1 MAVYNI
7 EKYRKCM
14 QKLIG
19 VNRVLTGK
27 PYDTNLAVKCHNG
40 TFVGTEKD
48 GVRSY
53 KGIPYAVPPVGTR
66 RWKAPEPAVPDEGVY
81 EARFFGKSC
90 IQTEEASERASLY
103 RQGED
108 CLTLNI
114 WTCPGEERPIPDEE
128 DSFSAGRPSA
138 DTRTAARATTS

>member
-53 KGIPYAVPPVGTR
+53 KGIPLRSAVFREILHPDR
-66 RWKAPEPAVPDEGVY
+66 RG
-81 EARFFGKSC
+81 FGKSFF
-90 IQTEEASERASLY
+90 IQAGGGLPDPEYLDLSR
-103 RQGED
+103 RGEVD
-108 CLTLNI
+108 
-114 WTCPGEERPIPDEE
+114 PG
-128 DSFSAGRPSA
+128 
-138 DTRTAARATTS
+138 

>member
-7 EKYRKCM
+7 EKYRKSM

-66 RWKAPEPAVPDEGVY
+66 RWKAPEPAVPDDGVY
-81 EARFFGKSC
+81 EARFFREILHPDRRGFGKSFFV
-90 IQTEEASERASLY
+90 QAGGGLPDPEYLDLSRGKEV
-103 RQGED
+103 
-108 CLTLNI
+108 N
-114 WTCPGEERPIPDEE
+114 PG
-128 DSFSAGRPSA
+128 
-138 DTRTAARATTS
+138 

>member
-53 KGIPYAVPPVGTR
+53 KGIPTMVFTKRGFSGN
-66 RWKAPEPAVPDEGVY
+66 PASRQKRLRKEL
-81 EARFFGKSC
+81 
-90 IQTEEASERASLY
+90 LY
-103 RQGED
+103 
-108 CLTLNI
+108 T
-114 WTCPGEERPIPDEE
+114 
-128 DSFSAGRPSA
+128 GRG
-138 DTRTAARATTS
+138 RTA